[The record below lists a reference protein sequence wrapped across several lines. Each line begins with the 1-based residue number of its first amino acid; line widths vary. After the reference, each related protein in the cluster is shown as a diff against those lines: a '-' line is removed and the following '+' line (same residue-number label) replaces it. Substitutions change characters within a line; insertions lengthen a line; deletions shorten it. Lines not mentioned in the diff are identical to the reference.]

1 MGRFYGER
9 INNEEITIED
19 VPRLWKAVTEK
30 WLDKNG
36 TNKNKK

>member
-9 INNEEITIED
+9 IRKGEINLDD
-19 VPRLWKAVTEK
+19 VPKLWQNATRK

-36 TNKNKK
+36 TTSSLS